1 MTVFTK
7 MFQIVFAVYT
17 LIFTNKHVFGKSLN
31 FGLKFMCL
39 LKHLNLSKQTIKFMF
54 TRLTKY

>member
-1 MTVFTK
+1 
-7 MFQIVFAVYT
+7 MFQIDFAVYT
-17 LIFTNKHVFGKSLN
+17 LIFTNKHFFGKSLD

-39 LKHLNLSKQTIKFMF
+39 LKHLLNLSKQTIKFMF